1 MMLEDINIMNI
12 RNMEEKDLKSVSIL
26 LNDYRIFYN
35 KQSDLTLCEQFLK
48 DRFDNDD
55 SQIFVAE
62 LDDEVIGFA
71 QIYPTFSTVSL
82 QRAYILNDIF
92 VSEKARN
99 TGAGRKLIEKS
110 FEYAEEN
117 NARYICLETVKD
129 NVKAQKLY
137 EKMGMSIDDAVYHYS
152 KLIKE
157 G

>member
-12 RNMEEKDLKSVSIL
+12 RNMEEKDINSVAIL

-35 KQSDLTLCEQFLK
+35 KSNELASCEQFLK

-62 LDDEVIGFA
+62 LDDEVVGFA

-117 NARYICLETVKD
+117 NARYICLETGKD
-129 NVKAQKLY
+129 NMKAQKLY
-137 EKMGMSIDDAVYHYS
+137 EKMGMTIDETVYHYS
-152 KLIKE
+152 KMIS
-157 G
+157 

>member
-1 MMLEDINIMNI
+1 MNF
-12 RNMEEKDLKSVSIL
+12 RNMEEKDINSVAIL

-35 KQSDLTLCEQFLK
+35 KSNELASCEQFLK
-48 DRFDNDD
+48 ERFDNDD

-82 QRAYILNDIF
+82 QRAYILNDLF

-117 NARYICLETVKD
+117 NARYICLETDKD